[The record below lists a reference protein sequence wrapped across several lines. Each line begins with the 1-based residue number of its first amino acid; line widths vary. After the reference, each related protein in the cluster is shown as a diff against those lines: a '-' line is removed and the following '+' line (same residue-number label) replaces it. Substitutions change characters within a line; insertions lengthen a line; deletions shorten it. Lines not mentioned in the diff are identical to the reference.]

1 MVEIKEGVSSA
12 LQELAIQQNGELKML
27 RHAQEPGACI
37 YMEDALKGHVMPWV
51 LRSMN
56 IAKKAKA
63 GINIDKVIS
72 RPRGILR
79 APMDRE
85 ETLEEIL
92 DVLNTCRY
100 RFDER

>member
-1 MVEIKEGVSSA
+1 
-12 LQELAIQQNGELKML
+12 
-27 RHAQEPGACI
+27 
-37 YMEDALKGHVMPWV
+37 
-51 LRSMN
+51 MN